1 MPATRLLAPAILLW
15 AALLTL
21 VLVLPSLTDSPT
33 RGDDL
38 TRNTVRLA
46 LLYYAAALTLMMR
59 LRPHEWLARSGPGRL
74 ARWCW
79 TLAWAAFV
87 VHVAM
92 AFHYAHHWSHVE
104 AVRHTQDV
112 SGVGEGV
119 YVSYLFVLVWS
130 ADVAAWWWRPMWYA
144 RRAPWLGR
152 ALHGFML
159 FVVFNATVV
168 FETGVVRW
176 AGLALF
182 AWLAAVWVKTR
193 LRPGD
198 ER

>member
-1 MPATRLLAPAILLW
+1 VALLA
-15 AALLTL
+15 L
-21 VLVLPSLTDSPT
+21 VLVLPSLTNSPT
-33 RGDDL
+33 LGDAV

-104 AVRHTQDV
+104 AVRHTREV

-144 RRAPWLGR
+144 RRAPWLER

-159 FVVFNATVV
+159 FVAFNATVV

-176 AGLALF
+176 AGVALF
-182 AWLAAVWVKTR
+182 AWLAVVWVRTR